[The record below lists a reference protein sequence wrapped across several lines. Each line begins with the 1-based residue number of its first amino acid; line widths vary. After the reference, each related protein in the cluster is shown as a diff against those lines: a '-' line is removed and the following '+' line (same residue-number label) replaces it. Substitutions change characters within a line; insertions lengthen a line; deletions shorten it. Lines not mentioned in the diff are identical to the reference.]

1 MAVFQKFNAF
11 VKDEA
16 EKIHNL
22 AADSLKVAL
31 TNTAPVAT
39 NSVLANIVE
48 VSYTNISSRVLSQTS
63 SSQTSGVYKLVLANL
78 VLTASGAVG
87 PFRYVVLYNDTPAGK
102 NLIGFYDYGG
112 SVTMANLD
120 TFTINFSAANGVI
133 QKQ

>member
-102 NLIGFYDYGG
+102 NLIGFYDYG
-112 SVTMANLD
+112 SSITMANLD